1 MIDDVLNYSK
11 IDKNLDAPVQIDM
24 NRSIEVIQINLNS
37 LIQERNAEINTMLLP
52 LILGHKSLIIQ
63 LFQNL
68 IENGLKYNTSAKPSI
83 SISYALNERQET
95 VFCVE
100 DNGIGIAPEYHQK
113 VFAMFKRLH
122 AQSEY
127 EGSGIGLAFCARIVN
142 TYNGEIWLDSDVG
155 RGTKVFFTLPK
166 AVK

>member
-1 MIDDVLNYSK
+1 
-11 IDKNLDAPVQIDM
+11 M
-24 NRSIEVIQINLNS
+24 NRSMEVITINLNT
-37 LIQERNAEINTMLLP
+37 LIQERHGEINTAKLP

-68 IENGLKYNTSAKPSI
+68 IENGLKYNKSKKPTI
-83 SISYALNERQET
+83 SISYALNERRET

-113 VFAMFKRLH
+113 VFVMFQRLH
-122 AQSEY
+122 GQAEY

-142 TYNGEIWLDSDVG
+142 TYDGEIWLDSDIG

-166 AVK
+166 AMDASK